1 MATITP
7 LLGEQLLI
15 QIGNGASPEVFSAPA
30 LINTTRGIT
39 FSTSTESEELIDLAD
54 QSAAAITAR
63 YAKAT
68 DWKIDGAGMVSK
80 GDLKEY
86 LTWAATPKAKSVK
99 VTDAATG
106 ATWTLTGSAH
116 LTQLQISG
124 ERRKAATVQIS
135 LESAGAWT
143 VA

>member
-15 QIGNGASPEVFSAPA
+15 QLGNGASPEVFSAPA

-63 YAKAT
+63 YAKAV

-80 GDLKEY
+80 ADLKEY
-86 LTWAATPKAKSVK
+86 LLWSRTPKARNVK

-106 ATWTLTGSAH
+106 ASWTMTGSAL
-116 LTQLQISG
+116 LTQLQVSG
-124 ERRKAATVQIS
+124 ERRKASTVQIS
-135 LESAGAWT
+135 LESAGDWT
-143 VA
+143 VV

>member
-1 MATITP
+1 MAIITP

-15 QIGNGASPEVFSAPA
+15 QVGNGASPEVYSAPA

-39 FSTSTESEELIDLAD
+39 WSTSTESEELIDLAD
-54 QSAAAITAR
+54 QSATAITAR

-80 GDLKEY
+80 ADLKEY
-86 LTWAATPKAKSVK
+86 LLWAATPKARSIK

-106 ATWTLTGSAH
+106 ASWTMTGSAI
-116 LTQLQISG
+116 LTQLQVSG
-124 ERRKAATVQIS
+124 ERRKASTVQIS

-143 VA
+143 IV